1 MSILLTPETRAV
13 VQGGTGRIGRIQ
25 TQWMLDAGTPLVA
38 GVTPGR
44 GGELLHGLPVFDTMR
59 EAVEKTQANASILFV
74 PAPHVRNAAIETL
87 EAGIRFL
94 IVVAEHVPI
103 HDALEIREVSRGL
116 GAMTIGPNTPG
127 VITPG
132 VGKLGI
138 MPASLFS
145 TGSVGMISRSGTL
158 SYEVAGI
165 LQKTGF
171 GISTMVGIGG
181 DPVIGTD
188 MVDLLPMFAADPQTA
203 ALLVVGE
210 IGGTQEERLAEAL
223 KAVDLPVCAYIAGRT
238 APSGRRMG
246 HAGALMRDQEGSV
259 DNKTLALGDAG
270 VLIARTPQEI
280 THMFSEGTRA

>member
-1 MSILLTPETRAV
+1 MSILLAPETRAV
-13 VQGGTGRIGRIQ
+13 VQGGTGRIGRVQ

-44 GGELLHGLPVFDTMR
+44 GGEFLHGLPVFDTMG
-59 EAVEKTQANASILFV
+59 EAVEKSQANASILFV
-74 PAPHVRNAAIETL
+74 PAPYVRNAAIEAL

-103 HDALEIREVSRGL
+103 HDALELREASRGL
-116 GAMTIGPNTPG
+116 GAMMIGPNTPG

-145 TGSVGMISRSGTL
+145 TGSVGMVSRSGTL

-165 LQKTGF
+165 LQETGF

-188 MVDLLPMFAADPQTA
+188 MVDLLPMFAADPQTT
-203 ALLVVGE
+203 ALLIVGE

-223 KAVDLPVCAYIAGRT
+223 EAVDFPVCAYIAGRT

-246 HAGALMRDQEGSV
+246 HAGALMRGQEGSV
-259 DNKTLALGDAG
+259 NNKNLALGDAG
-270 VLIARTPQEI
+270 VLIARTLQEI
-280 THMFSEGTRA
+280 PHMFSEGTRI